1 MEGIYQVQRHTQG
14 PKAMMEN
21 LWHTIKLILLI
32 GIPVSFAVY
41 VFVDYLDIKEIV
53 IKWKI
58 K

>member
-1 MEGIYQVQRHTQG
+1 
-14 PKAMMEN
+14 MMEN